1 MKLSVSS
8 AVSRMPP
15 SKGIVRETNYLRYL
29 DLPEKWVAEPSWHQT
44 PEVIGVRA
52 IMLCHSWSHF
62 CCRKPV
68 TFSISS
74 AESELLS
81 VSGRR

>member
-1 MKLSVSS
+1 MKLSGTS
-8 AVSRMPP
+8 AVSTMPP
-15 SKGIVRETNYLRYL
+15 SKGIVCGTDYLRYL
-29 DLPEKWVAEPSWHQT
+29 DLPETRVAEPSWHQT
-44 PEVIGVRA
+44 PEVIGVGS

-68 TFSISS
+68 TFSMSS

-81 VSGRR
+81 VAGRR